1 MSAPFAAID
10 LETRKQ
16 LSSSIRVVQ
25 LLCLKPETA
34 VLESVSYAGDTLVMT
49 GQGTVQWAM
58 WAFLWEVL
66 CLKDSN
72 VISEVSGILLDV
84 PATFEARLGWILV
97 LI

>member
-49 GQGTVQWAM
+49 GQ
-58 WAFLWEVL
+58 
-66 CLKDSN
+66 
-72 VISEVSGILLDV
+72 
-84 PATFEARLGWILV
+84 
-97 LI
+97 